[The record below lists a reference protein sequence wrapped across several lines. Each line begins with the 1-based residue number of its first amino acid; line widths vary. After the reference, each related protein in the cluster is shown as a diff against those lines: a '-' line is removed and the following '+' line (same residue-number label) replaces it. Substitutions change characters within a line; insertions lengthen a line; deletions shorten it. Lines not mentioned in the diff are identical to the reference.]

1 MVLIVQKLLQG
12 KITLTMIWVIKMVI
26 SCCSINVVC
35 GGGGGD
41 YGYQIDRRIQQ
52 EIH

>member
-12 KITLTMIWVIKMVI
+12 KITLTMIWVIQMLI
-26 SCCSINVVC
+26 SCCSINVAS

-41 YGYQIDRRIQQ
+41 GYQMDRHIKQ